1 MTRGELVIIL
11 KLLVVLRGVIS
22 MSDLQSFRPVT
33 EAIYTFNTTSHSANL
48 PSRYATDPGSICKK
62 KTMNSLVAGHFLQE
76 ARRLVE
82 KQPRFQEISERK
94 KYC

>member
-33 EAIYTFNTTSHSANL
+33 EAIYTFNTTSHSVNL

-62 KTMNSLVAGHFLQE
+62 KDHEFLSCRPLL
-76 ARRLVE
+76 ARGKTLG
-82 KQPRFQEISERK
+82 
-94 KYC
+94 